1 MGDGKWLF
9 LGACEPEPV
18 LNLAW
23 FNAPVSRAMLVHTKA
38 FGRYDGP
45 EEVIGNT
52 PTYTEINVIDNYA
65 HVGKVSVQVTDATGR
80 PLAGVP
86 RLLPRVQLRGVL
98 YRSYQGQ

>member
-1 MGDGKWLF
+1 M
-9 LGACEPEPV
+9 
-18 LNLAW
+18 
-23 FNAPVSRAMLVHTKA
+23 
-38 FGRYDGP
+38 
-45 EEVIGNT
+45 T

-86 RLLPRVQLRGVL
+86 VSFRVYNYGGVL